1 MASIFLGHPPISN
14 VLGTVSQM
22 YLQFGGYPP
31 LFPQFFPYLFKS
43 KMYFIIKILAI
54 SQSAPVHYDFPNKHW
69 WFSTMFV
76 GEIST

>member
-1 MASIFLGHPPISN
+1 LEDIHHFFTSFFHIFLKGK
-14 VLGTVSQM
+14 
-22 YLQFGGYPP
+22 
-31 LFPQFFPYLFKS
+31 LF
-43 KMYFIIKILAI
+43 FIIKILAI